1 MCNLSEAPKI
11 LFHFPLAVLVKLLHR
26 NVVLFKAD
34 GPPPS
39 TLQAGVQVNEDPNL
53 HLGNKRKLAIK
64 LVFPMGTT
72 PDIVVS
78 VKASD
83 TKEVMAIGSLVLK
96 ETGNNIQPL
105 TSSFNYKAST
115 TSNLVSV

>member
-1 MCNLSEAPKI
+1 M
-11 LFHFPLAVLVKLLHR
+11 V
-26 NVVLFKAD
+26 KAD

-39 TLQAGVQVNEDPNL
+39 ALQAGVEVNEDPNL
-53 HLGNKRKLAIK
+53 HLGSKRNLTIK

-83 TKEVMAIGSLVLK
+83 TKKIMAIGSLVLK

-105 TSSFNYKAST
+105 KSSFSYKAST
-115 TSNLVSV
+115 ASNLVSV